1 MLDQVS
7 WRVELAVKA
16 GELDNFR
23 RLTGEMVE
31 FARQE
36 SGVLS
41 YQRFVTPD
49 GQFVH
54 IYERYPNSTAA
65 AAHLRQFQAKF
76 GERFSRLV
84 QRVSFTV
91 YGDPSAELRALLD
104 GFGASYL
111 APFGDLE
118 YW

>member
-7 WRVELAVKA
+7 WQVELAVKP
-16 GELDNFR
+16 GEIDNFR

-36 SGVLS
+36 NGVLS
-41 YQRFVTPD
+41 YQRFITPD

-54 IYERYPNSTAA
+54 IYESYLNSTAA
-65 AAHLRQFQAKF
+65 AAHLREFQARF
-76 GERFSRLV
+76 AERFSRLV
-84 QRVSFTV
+84 RRVRFTV
-91 YGDPSAELRALLD
+91 YGNPSTELRELLD

-111 APFGDLE
+111 TPFGDFE

>member
-1 MLDQVS
+1 MPEQVS
-7 WRVELAVKA
+7 WQVELAVKA

-41 YQRFVTPD
+41 YQRFVTAD

-54 IYERYPNSTAA
+54 IYERYLNSAAA
-65 AAHLRQFQAKF
+65 AAHLRQFRARF

-84 QRVSFTV
+84 RRLSFTV

>member
-7 WRVELAVKA
+7 WWVELAVKA

-23 RLTGEMVE
+23 RLTGEMLE

-41 YQRFVTPD
+41 YQRFVTLD

-54 IYERYPNSTAA
+54 IYESYLNSTAA
-65 AAHLRQFQAKF
+65 AAHLREFQARF
-76 GERFSRLV
+76 AGRFSRLV

-91 YGDPSAELRALLD
+91 YGEPSAELRALLD
-104 GFGASYL
+104 AFGASYL
-111 APFGDLE
+111 TPFGDLE

>member
-7 WRVELAVKA
+7 WHVELAVKA
-16 GELDNFR
+16 GELDNLC

-41 YQRFVTPD
+41 YQRFITPD

-54 IYERYPNSTAA
+54 VYERYLNSTAA
-65 AAHLRQFQAKF
+65 AAHLREFQARF
-76 GERFSRLV
+76 AERFSRVV
-84 QRVSFTV
+84 QRVRFWV
-91 YGDPSAELRALLD
+91 YGNPSAELEALLD
-104 GFGASYL
+104 RFGASYL
-111 APFGDLE
+111 TPLGDLE